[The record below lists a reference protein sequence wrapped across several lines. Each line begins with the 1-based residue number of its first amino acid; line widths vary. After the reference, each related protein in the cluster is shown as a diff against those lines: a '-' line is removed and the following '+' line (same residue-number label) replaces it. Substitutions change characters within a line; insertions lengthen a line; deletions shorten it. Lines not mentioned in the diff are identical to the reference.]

1 MIKDLKTKKVM
12 IIELKV
18 TDNDIE
24 EEAIKGIN
32 QIEEKEYYLDL
43 VQEGYEVY
51 KFAIAI
57 VYNLVCK
64 LIFTY

>member
-32 QIEEKEYYLDL
+32 QI
-43 VQEGYEVY
+43 G
-51 KFAIAI
+51 
-57 VYNLVCK
+57 
-64 LIFTY
+64 

>member
-1 MIKDLKTKKVM
+1 MIKDLKTKKGM

-18 TDNDIE
+18 TDNDI

-51 KFAIAI
+51 KFAIAFKDKMGD
-57 VYNLVCK
+57 LVK
-64 LIFTY
+64 YSV

>member
-1 MIKDLKTKKVM
+1 MIKDLKTKKGM

-18 TDNDIE
+18 TDNDI

-51 KFAIAI
+51 KFSIAFKDKMGC
-57 VYNLVCK
+57 VK
-64 LIFTY
+64 

>member
-1 MIKDLKTKKVM
+1 MIKDLKTKKGM

-51 KFAIAI
+51 NFAIAFKDKMGS
-57 VYNLVCK
+57 VK
-64 LIFTY
+64 